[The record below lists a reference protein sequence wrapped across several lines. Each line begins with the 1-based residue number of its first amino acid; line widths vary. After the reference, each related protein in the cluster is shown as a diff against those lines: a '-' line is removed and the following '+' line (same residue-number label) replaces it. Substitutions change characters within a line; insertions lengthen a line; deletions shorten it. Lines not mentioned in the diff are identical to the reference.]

1 MTALTRYVRLE
12 ARGLWRD
19 LPEAQRRE
27 VVVKLGDQSLVL
39 ADPLSEVPLTHW
51 SLPAVVRRGAGEG
64 GGTAVIFAPGE
75 EAAETLEIDDAE
87 MIAALDTLR
96 AAVAQ
101 ARPRPGRL
109 RGAIL
114 VGLLAAVVGVTVFAL
129 PDAIVAHAL
138 RVLPPATRAA
148 IGAAV
153 LGDLVQVTGAPCAM
167 PAGQAALDRLGQRLF
182 GSAAPTLRVL
192 REGVP
197 GALILPDGTIV
208 LAEAVIATA
217 DGPEPAAGFA
227 LVAAARGAAA
237 DPMDALLRD
246 AGPVAALR
254 LLATGALPDE
264 AVRGYA
270 PRLIAAP
277 PPALDPQALLERFR
291 AAGVPAAP
299 YAWAEDPSGETTL
312 ALIEADPFPQG
323 APEPLLADAD
333 WLQLQDI
340 CTR

>member
-39 ADPLSEVPLTHW
+39 ADPRSDVPLTHW

-64 GGTAVIFAPGE
+64 GAASVLFAPGE
-75 EAAETLEIDDAE
+75 DAAETLELDDAE

-101 ARPRPGRL
+101 AQARPGRL
-109 RGAIL
+109 RGVIL
-114 VGLLAAVVGVTVFAL
+114 VGLLAAVVGVAVFAL
-129 PDAIVAHAL
+129 PDAIVSHTA

-148 IGAAV
+148 IGEAV
-153 LGDLVQVTGAPCAM
+153 LGDLAQVTGAPCTM
-167 PAGQAALDRLGQRLF
+167 PGGQAVLDRLGQRLF
-182 GSAAPTLRVL
+182 GAGAPRLRVV

-197 GALILPDGTIV
+197 GALVLPDGTIV

-227 LVAAARGAAA
+227 LAAAARGAAA
-237 DPMDALLRD
+237 DPLLALLRH

-254 LLATGALPDE
+254 LLATGALPE
-264 AVRGYA
+264 GAVRGYA
-270 PRLIAAP
+270 PRLIAAA
-277 PPALDPQALLERFR
+277 PAPLDVEALLARFR
-291 AAGVPAAP
+291 AAGVPASP
-299 YAWAEDPSGETTL
+299 YAYAEDPTGEATL
-312 ALIEADPFPQG
+312 ALIEADPFPAG
-323 APEPLLADAD
+323 APAPLLPDED